1 MQTPDYENITPLIL
15 NQRIHRRRAEFT
27 FRCPVSGHEV
37 RANATLPQPTEL
49 SGVATQIGR
58 RSLFQAVRGALF
70 SAIHRA
76 FGHGIFGRLIAEVIR
91 STVQTLERER
101 GDLTA
106 AEIREA
112 AVEAFRGVSR
122 RFVWEPQ
129 AGRWIALEAAQE
141 LLSDFD
147 KRLAEAPILHPY
159 DQGVLARM
167 LVEVARSD
175 GRVSGEEAGWL
186 TQYIAASEGSIEGLA
201 DRPALTSAELGETT
215 GAVRENLLML
225 AWAVALVDESF
236 DAREQALLAA
246 LADGLGL
253 PEVARFEAAETARAY
268 VLEQALER
276 MVTWGGHDEHARDEL
291 NAMAERI
298 GVARD
303 EAERVEA
310 RYLRRRGSARAAE
323 RR

>member
-1 MQTPDYENITPLIL
+1 MQTPDYDNIAPLIV
-15 NQRIHRRRAEFT
+15 NQQVHRRTAEFT
-27 FRCPVSGHEV
+27 LRCPVSGEEV
-37 RANATLPQPTEL
+37 RANTTLPQPTEL
-49 SGVATQIGR
+49 GGMATQIGR

-101 GDLTA
+101 GELSAT
-106 AEIREA
+106 ELREA
-112 AVEAFRGVSR
+112 AVEAFRGVSH
-122 RFVWEPQ
+122 RFIWEPQ
-129 AGRWIALEAAQE
+129 GKRWIAADAAAE

-147 KRLAEAPILHPY
+147 RRLAAAPIQHPY

-167 LVEVARSD
+167 LVEVSRSD
-175 GRVSGEEAGWL
+175 GRVSSDEAGWL
-186 TQYIAASEGSIEGLA
+186 TQYIAASEGSIEGLGG
-201 DRPALTSAELGETT
+201 RPALTAAELGETT
-215 GAVRENLLML
+215 AAVRESLLML
-225 AWAVALVDESF
+225 AWAVALVDEEF
-236 DAREQALLAA
+236 DAREETLLGA

-253 PEVARFEAAETARAY
+253 PDVARYEAAEAARAY

-291 NAMAERI
+291 NAMAARI
-298 GVARD
+298 GVDRD
-303 EAERVEA
+303 AVEQVEA
-310 RYLRRRGSARAAE
+310 RYLRRRGSARAAQ